1 MICFVLVFLFSP
13 KHSELLLLI
22 QIINLLLGMGN
33 FLKWK
38 DFHLLLKNRDRDNK
52 SGRVGKRSD
61 PVLEHLLFSPP
72 SSWSPHCSHTGLT
85 VPPIHQAQS
94 DLRDFI
100 LAGMLVP
107 GCPHGA
113 PRPLQTDLWQTSAQ
127 CQHLTEDV
135 HCPSIQNNPPSPTR
149 LPSTSMTLLSTWHT
163 ICLLVYLFLFSLMR
177 RSTPSRQGLSQF
189 CSLLHLQLLEQCLT
203 QNKCSINNV
212 CFLNERMKVTFH
224 KRLHSIKISA
234 NAPGECLF
242 PFILTNTGCW
252 R

>member
-1 MICFVLVFLFSP
+1 M
-13 KHSELLLLI
+13 
-22 QIINLLLGMGN
+22 
-33 FLKWK
+33 
-38 DFHLLLKNRDRDNK
+38 
-52 SGRVGKRSD
+52 
-61 PVLEHLLFSPP
+61 
-72 SSWSPHCSHTGLT
+72 SSWLSH
-85 VPPIHQAQS
+85 
-94 DLRDFI
+94 DF
-100 LAGMLVP
+100 
-107 GCPHGA
+107 
-113 PRPLQTDLWQTSAQ
+113 RQTSAQ
-127 CQHLTEDV
+127 RQHPTEDV

-163 ICLLVYLFLFSLMR
+163 ICLLVYLCLFSLMR

-242 PFILTNTGCW
+242 PSFLPRLDAGIKKNHTYLDFVVWHHIPMFICLITREPEYFGFLYRFMNQVCSPSHF
-252 R
+252 